1 MRKAREQEK
10 KEGTRSQEQRTKQ
23 IKWLKWQVSKGIRSW
38 GKGRE
43 TWGLE
48 KLRAVRYAE
57 KNQSSITSIYDAERA
72 DRQSVVWYAK

>member
-1 MRKAREQEK
+1 MRRAREQEK

-23 IKWLKWQVSKGIRSW
+23 IKWLKWQVSKGIRNW

-48 KLRAVRYAE
+48 KFRVVRYAE
-57 KNQSSITSIYDAERA
+57 RSQSSITSIYDVERA

>member
-1 MRKAREQEK
+1 MRRAREQEK
-10 KEGTRSQEQRTKQ
+10 KEGTRTQEQRTKQ

-48 KLRAVRYAE
+48 RFRAVRYAE
-57 KNQSSITSIYDAERA
+57 RSQSSIYDAERA
-72 DRQSVVWYAK
+72 DRQSVAWYAE